1 MSLQDVRRRIPT
13 TWVTAAVAAMLV
25 CANGAPA
32 AEPLRKLRV
41 NASHVQGQ
49 IRSLQGVDG
58 VPVGAVGASNL
69 GIMDGPNLLPHW
81 RAARVDLVRSYIWQS
96 RLDTIDN
103 PGSLFP
109 RWSADAN
116 DPASYNFAAT
126 DKLVRASREIGAD
139 ILFTIAS
146 SIPFNKLPPADV
158 AKYAEVAR
166 HIVLH
171 YNQGWAGGMT
181 GAVRFWEIGDE
192 PDLNK
197 YHFAGTPE
205 QFYAMYEAVARA
217 IKSVDAGLQVGGPGL
232 AFPINASAAFREG
245 FIKVVAQRSLPCDF
259 FSFKWYSDQSADPLD
274 LSRASAV
281 ITAVLAANGL
291 AGKTQFVTDWN
302 YAGIPTNRPDRLRM
316 GVYQAAALIYLQ
328 DTPVQRAMLFRGDAA
343 MYTPED
349 PDADMTTRM
358 FNADGTPMK
367 NAFGFAA
374 VGRMLDT
381 PLRIAAAGGDD
392 KGFAVLAG
400 RNTAGTEVQVLI
412 SNYAIPPA
420 NLTPQLKDTI
430 DFNLPVAGKPVPVSW
445 KQLLRRVDATQKNN
459 GGYDLTVSGLP
470 WGRAPYTV
478 ERYRLDAGH
487 DLTLVDT
494 VSGSGSQVRLTA
506 ALPEPSVELIVI
518 RAASQ
523 RRQ

>member
-1 MSLQDVRRRIPT
+1 VNRQAACCGIQT
-13 TWVTAAVAAMLV
+13 AWVSVAAVAVLV
-25 CANGAPA
+25 CASSTLA

-41 NASHVQGQ
+41 NASQVQGQ

-58 VPVGAVGASNL
+58 VPVGAVGAGNL
-69 GIMDGPNLLPHW
+69 GILDGPNLLPHW

-109 RWSADAN
+109 RWSANAD

-146 SIPFNKLPPADV
+146 SIPHNKLPPADV

-166 HIVLH
+166 HIVMH

-181 GAVRFWEIGDE
+181 GAVRYWEIGDE

-217 IKSVDAGLQVGGPGL
+217 IKSVDASLQVGGPGL
-232 AFPINASAAFREG
+232 AFPINVASPFREG
-245 FIKVVAQRSLPCDF
+245 FMQVVAQRSLPCDF

-274 LSRASAV
+274 LSRVSAV
-281 ITAVLAANGL
+281 ITGVLAANGL

-316 GVYQAAALIYLQ
+316 GVYEAATLIYMQ
-328 DTPVQRAMLFRGDAA
+328 DTPIKRAIIFRGDAA

-349 PDADMTTRM
+349 PDADITTRM

-367 NAFGFAA
+367 NAFGFAS
-374 VGRMLDT
+374 VGRMLET
-381 PLRIAAAGGDD
+381 PQRLKVSGGDD

-400 RNTAGTEVQVLI
+400 RNATGTEVRVLI
-412 SNYAIPPA
+412 ANYAIPA
-420 NLTPQLKDTI
+420 TNLTPQLKDTI

-445 KQLLRRVDATQKNN
+445 KQLPRRVDAVQKNN
-459 GGYDLTVSGLP
+459 GGYDLSVTGLS
-470 WGRAPYTV
+470 WGRVPYTV

-494 VSGSGSQVRLTA
+494 TTGKGSRVRLSA
-506 ALPEPSVELIVI
+506 SLPEPSIELIVI
-518 RAASQ
+518 RIAP
-523 RRQ
+523 